1 MRVGRLAAACVTAGV
16 LYLGASPATAA
27 AAQPRDPDDEATTA
41 DGEPEPECSDAA
53 DGAGAASLQAA
64 NQPLQVGL
72 GRGGGSVER
81 EVRMAW
87 TDLCEVYDRAA
98 FAQGLVL
105 KPGVLESG
113 DASIP
118 RDAIEV
124 VAVDPFDKTVRVVLR
139 FDRKKVDPG
148 RYEGSLVLEGQVG
161 DKVVARGQVAMIV
174 TRQEQIWEPHLLW
187 NPGLIGLLA
196 GVSGLVFGWFRAAA
210 LSATDEADVKFLQLP
225 TFGPRNSMAF
235 LIAAGAGVTAWT
247 ANYLRVPDF
256 RLSAESALGLFP
268 VVGGAAATLLLTFLR
283 PVVSFRDGV
292 AQPPGASKEAP
303 TDPATPTPADQ
314 HDSDEPATR
323 PVEDQADSAD
333 PATPAPADPDDS
345 EEPAGSPSVER
356 DDSA

>member
-1 MRVGRLAAACVTAGV
+1 MRVGRLAAACATAGV
-16 LYLGASPATAA
+16 LYLGATPATPA
-27 AAQPRDPDDEATTA
+27 AAQPSDPEDVPAPAGGDL
-41 DGEPEPECSDAA
+41 EPECSDAA

-72 GRGGGSVER
+72 GRGDGSVER

-139 FDRKKVDPG
+139 FDRRKVDPG
-148 RYEGSLVLEGQVG
+148 RYEGSVVLEGQVG

-174 TRQEQIWEPHLLW
+174 TRQQQIWEPYLWW

-196 GVSGLVFGWFRAAA
+196 GLSGLLFGWFRAAA
-210 LSATDEADVKFLQLP
+210 LSATDEADVKFLQWP

-256 RLSAESALGLFP
+256 RLTAESALALFP

-283 PVVSFRDGV
+283 PVVSFRHGGDPTSGRSDDATADPVTPDGS
-292 AQPPGASKEAP
+292 AE
-303 TDPATPTPADQ
+303 PATPPVGDSVAPDPAAEQPADEG
-314 HDSDEPATR
+314 SDEGEAG
-323 PVEDQADSAD
+323 D
-333 PATPAPADPDDS
+333 AP
-345 EEPAGSPSVER
+345 EVGHR
-356 DDSA
+356 T